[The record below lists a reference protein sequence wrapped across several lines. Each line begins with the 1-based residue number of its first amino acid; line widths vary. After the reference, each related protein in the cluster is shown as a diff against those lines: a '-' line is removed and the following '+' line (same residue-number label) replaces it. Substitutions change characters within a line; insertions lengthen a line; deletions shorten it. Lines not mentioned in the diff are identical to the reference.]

1 MLSLSHVPLSGT
13 TPSSAV
19 IYWTGKMMV
28 CRSGT
33 MYISVSSI
41 SLIFFFYC
49 RLTCFQIQI
58 CRMWPTVPSVTEECL
73 MGLWWHWW
81 RKVNSHCERLAR
93 HFDALERPCLSSS
106 HSSLSV
112 FLSVSQPQEFP
123 CPSSSTLHRFFT
135 SFHFYTLGCS
145 IVFIGSQ
152 ECLCDFWPWA
162 LRTKSIRVCQHRFI

>member
-1 MLSLSHVPLSGT
+1 MFHWAAPHQALQWFTGLGKWWCAGLGQCTFLSPVFP
-13 TPSSAV
+13 
-19 IYWTGKMMV
+19 WF
-28 CRSGT
+28 
-33 MYISVSSI
+33 
-41 SLIFFFYC
+41 FFFYC

-112 FLSVSQPQEFP
+112 LLSVSQPQEFP